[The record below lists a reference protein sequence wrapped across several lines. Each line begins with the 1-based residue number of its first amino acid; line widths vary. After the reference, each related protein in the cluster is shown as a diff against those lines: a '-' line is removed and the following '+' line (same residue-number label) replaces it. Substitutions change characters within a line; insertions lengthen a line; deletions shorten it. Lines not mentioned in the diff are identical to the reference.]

1 MLYEHCMNGNWS
13 GNFDRDVQPPVIDS
27 NGNILGWCSSISY
40 DHNYPNDCV
49 TVTMRTNASFVIDDD
64 KRVRAIQL
72 KEGDNHAI

>member
-1 MLYEHCMNGNWS
+1 MISEIWSNGDWS
-13 GNFDRDVQPPVIDS
+13 SDFDKYVQPPVIDS

-49 TVTMRTNASFVIDDD
+49 IVTMQTKASFVIDDD
-64 KRVRAIQL
+64 KRLLAIQL